1 MKGREIS
8 TLTNTQQQLADQLYE
23 IGAVKFGQFKLKLHD
38 QFPEAPFSPIYIDLR
53 LLRRFPEAKKSAVDA
68 YEELIKPLEFDLLA
82 DIPTAA
88 TPLVSSL
95 SDRFGVG
102 MITPRAD
109 NKKHGTGAQVDGMIE
124 DDRGKVAVLIDDLV
138 THADS
143 KLEAAHKLE
152 SQGVKVH
159 DIVVLIDRGQGGAEQ
174 LKKFGY
180 RLHASLSLDG
190 LLQHYQRTGK
200 INSARV
206 SEIKQR
212 LQDISNFLG

>member
-1 MKGREIS
+1 MN
-8 TLTNTQQQLADQLYE
+8 TLTKTQRQLADQLYE

-38 QFPEAPFSPIYIDLR
+38 QFPEAPLSPIYIDLR

-68 YEELIKPLEFDLLA
+68 YEELIKPLKFDLLA

-109 NKKHGTGAQVDGMIE
+109 NKKHGTGAKVDGMLE
-124 DDRGKVAVLIDDLV
+124 NDWGKVAVLIDDLV

-143 KLEAAHKLE
+143 KLEAASKLE

-174 LKKFGY
+174 LKTSGY
-180 RLHASLSLDG
+180 QLHASLTLDG
-190 LLQHYQRTGK
+190 LLQHYQGTGK
-200 INSARV
+200 ISSARTD
-206 SEIKQR
+206 EIKQG
-212 LQDISNFLG
+212 LQDISDFLG